1 MLRKSFLGAL
11 ALGLA
16 AAVYA
21 APANA
26 LTFNFSFTN
35 ALFDPD
41 APTDADPNTNWDV
54 VTGTIS
60 GLNDNS
66 TGAATSLMIT
76 SNTGGFG
83 VGEYAPTAD
92 QNQWTVTGGLITG
105 FNFASFGADQVPPVD
120 LSLGFLSV
128 GGWTAALSQSDQT
141 YPASNAGV
149 TSQDINLIFTPV
161 RAGPS
166 DVPVPASLPLLAA
179 GIAGIAL
186 LRRRKA

>member
-11 ALGLA
+11 TLGLA

-21 APANA
+21 APASA

-41 APTDADPNTNWDV
+41 APTDGDPNTNWGV

-60 GLNDNS
+60 GLSEGDS
-66 TGAATSLMIT
+66 AATSVVIT
-76 SNTGGFG
+76 SNTEGFG
-83 VGEYAPTAD
+83 AGEYAPNAD
-92 QNQWTVTGGLITG
+92 RNQWTVTGGLITA
-105 FNFASFGADQVPPVD
+105 FNFASFGADHVPPVN

-128 GGWTAALSQSDQT
+128 GGWTASLSQSNQT
-141 YPASNAGV
+141 YPISNAGITV
-149 TSQDINLIFTPV
+149 QDINLIFSPV
-161 RAGPS
+161 SAGPS
-166 DVPVPASLPLLAA
+166 EVPVPASLPLLAA